1 MASEVLLSSI
11 IPFAGSGLVGYAI
24 GFALKKILKW
34 ILIIVGF
41 LAGMF
46 FLGVQL
52 LQNYGYVSTVNWDKL
67 GNDTSTQIQHWTTNA
82 DITNLHGIFHTL
94 GIPVSDG
101 LGLGLLAGFV
111 KTR

>member
-1 MASEVLLSSI
+1 MSSELLLSNI

-46 FLGVQL
+46 FVGIQL
-52 LQNYGYVSTVNWDKL
+52 LQKNGYVSTVNWDKL

-82 DITNLHGIFHTL
+82 DITNVHSLFTHLEFLLVAAWDL
-94 GIPVSDG
+94 G
-101 LGLGLLAGFV
+101 F
-111 KTR
+111 